1 MTLEKHFDDELL
13 VLSSQ
18 GITCIVIF
26 KSNSAQVLNVAKD
39 NDGEEVSRASAILSK
54 QVIMECQEIDV
65 DKWSYRTHIDKNV
78 AA

>member
-1 MTLEKHFDDELL
+1 MLL
-13 VLSSQ
+13 VVRHLE
-18 GITCIVIF
+18 GIASIVIF

-39 NDGEEVSRASAILSK
+39 NDGEDVSRASAILSK